1 MGRVTLEA
9 GKDVHVEV
17 RDSGVGLAPDSRA
30 RVFEAFY
37 TTKRVDSA
45 WGSRSASRSSK
56 RMAAGSARGPIPLT
70 ARSSSS
76 GCPLCPRTRA
86 SHNGSRAGPSEQP
99 IVFVVD
105 DDVLVRDAIE
115 DLLQSVGL
123 EVRLFASPGEF
134 LKSRRPDAPG
144 CLVLDVR
151 LPEQSGLDF
160 QKALVGTDMELPI
173 VFITG
178 HGDIPMTVRAMK
190 SGAVEFLTKP
200 FRDQDLIDA
209 IQAAIARDRARR
221 ADARVL
227 VELRRRF
234 AALTPR
240 EQDVMRQ
247 VVSGRLNKQ
256 VAGDLN
262 LSEARVKALRGQIM
276 RKMQAETLPE
286 LVRIADRLG
295 IAGGKESGPPK

>member
-1 MGRVTLEA
+1 M
-9 GKDVHVEV
+9 
-17 RDSGVGLAPDSRA
+17 P
-30 RVFEAFY
+30 
-37 TTKRVDSA
+37 
-45 WGSRSASRSSK
+45 
-56 RMAAGSARGPIPLT
+56 
-70 ARSSSS
+70 
-76 GCPLCPRTRA
+76 
-86 SHNGSRAGPSEQP
+86 GPSEQP

-105 DDVLVRDAIE
+105 DDALVRDAIE

-123 EVRLFASPGEF
+123 DVRLFASPGGISED
-134 LKSRRPDAPG
+134 STADAPG

-178 HGDIPMTVRAMK
+178 HGDIPMSVRAMK

-227 VELRRRF
+227 VELR
-234 AALTPR
+234 
-240 EQDVMRQ
+240 DV
-247 VVSGRLNKQ
+247 S
-256 VAGDLN
+256 
-262 LSEARVKALRGQIM
+262 
-276 RKMQAETLPE
+276 PH
-286 LVRIADRLG
+286 
-295 IAGGKESGPPK
+295 

>member
-1 MGRVTLEA
+1 MPA
-9 GKDVHVEV
+9 
-17 RDSGVGLAPDSRA
+17 
-30 RVFEAFY
+30 
-37 TTKRVDSA
+37 
-45 WGSRSASRSSK
+45 
-56 RMAAGSARGPIPLT
+56 
-70 ARSSSS
+70 
-76 GCPLCPRTRA
+76 
-86 SHNGSRAGPSEQP
+86 PSERP

-105 DDVLVRDAIE
+105 DDAVVRESIE

-123 EVRLFASPGEF
+123 DVRLFASPEEF
-134 LKSRRPDAPG
+134 LQARCPDVPG

-160 QKALVGTDMELPI
+160 QRELVGTDKELP
-173 VFITG
+173 VVYITG
-178 HGDIPMTVRAMK
+178 HGDIPMSVRAMK

-200 FRDQDLIDA
+200 FRDQDLLDA

-256 VAGDLN
+256 VASDLN

-276 RKMQAETLPE
+276 RKMHAETLAE

-295 IAGGKESGPPK
+295 VTAGKEARPPK

>member
-1 MGRVTLEA
+1 MT
-9 GKDVHVEV
+9 
-17 RDSGVGLAPDSRA
+17 
-30 RVFEAFY
+30 
-37 TTKRVDSA
+37 
-45 WGSRSASRSSK
+45 
-56 RMAAGSARGPIPLT
+56 
-70 ARSSSS
+70 
-76 GCPLCPRTRA
+76 
-86 SHNGSRAGPSEQP
+86 GPSEKP
-99 IVFVVD
+99 VVFVVD
-105 DDVLVRDAIE
+105 DDALVREAIE

-134 LKSRRPDAPG
+134 LKTRRVDAPG

-160 QKALVGTDMELPI
+160 QEALVGTDMEVPI
-173 VFITG
+173 IFITG
-178 HGDIPMTVRAMK
+178 HGDIPMSVRAMK

-209 IQAAIARDRARR
+209 IQAAIARDQSRR
-221 ADARVL
+221 AEARL
-227 VELRRRF
+227 VVDLRRRF

-240 EQDVMRQ
+240 EQDVMRH

-262 LSEARVKALRGQIM
+262 LSEARIKALRGQIM

-295 IAGGKESGPPK
+295 ITAGKPPAPPK

>member
-1 MGRVTLEA
+1 MPV
-9 GKDVHVEV
+9 
-17 RDSGVGLAPDSRA
+17 
-30 RVFEAFY
+30 
-37 TTKRVDSA
+37 
-45 WGSRSASRSSK
+45 
-56 RMAAGSARGPIPLT
+56 
-70 ARSSSS
+70 
-76 GCPLCPRTRA
+76 
-86 SHNGSRAGPSEQP
+86 PSERP

-105 DDVLVRDAIE
+105 DDAVVRDSIE

-123 EVRLFASPGEF
+123 EVRLFASPEEF
-134 LKSRRPDAPG
+134 LQTRHPDVPG

-151 LPEQSGLDF
+151 LPERSGLDF
-160 QKALVGTDMELPI
+160 QRELAGTDKELPI

-178 HGDIPMTVRAMK
+178 HGDIPMSVRAMK

-221 ADARVL
+221 AEARVL
-227 VELRRRF
+227 LELRRRF

-276 RKMQAETLPE
+276 RKMPAETLPE

-295 IAGGKESGPPK
+295 IATAKQPAPPK

>member
-1 MGRVTLEA
+1 MT
-9 GKDVHVEV
+9 
-17 RDSGVGLAPDSRA
+17 
-30 RVFEAFY
+30 
-37 TTKRVDSA
+37 
-45 WGSRSASRSSK
+45 
-56 RMAAGSARGPIPLT
+56 AAMPA
-70 ARSSSS
+70 
-76 GCPLCPRTRA
+76 
-86 SHNGSRAGPSEQP
+86 PSENP
-99 IVFVVD
+99 IVFVID
-105 DDVLVRDAIE
+105 DDAMVRDAIE

-123 EVRLFASPGEF
+123 DVRLFASAGEF
-134 LKSRRPDAPG
+134 LKTRRPDAPA

-178 HGDIPMTVRAMK
+178 HGDIPMSVRAMK

-221 ADARVL
+221 TAARGL

-276 RKMQAETLPE
+276 RKMQADTLPE

-295 IAGGKESGPPK
+295 ITAARQPGPPE

>member
-1 MGRVTLEA
+1 MP
-9 GKDVHVEV
+9 
-17 RDSGVGLAPDSRA
+17 AP
-30 RVFEAFY
+30 FE
-37 TTKRVDSA
+37 R
-45 WGSRSASRSSK
+45 
-56 RMAAGSARGPIPLT
+56 
-70 ARSSSS
+70 
-76 GCPLCPRTRA
+76 
-86 SHNGSRAGPSEQP
+86 P

-105 DDVLVRDAIE
+105 DDAVVRDSIE

-123 EVRLFASPGEF
+123 DVHLFASPDEF
-134 LKSRRPDAPG
+134 LQARRPDVPG

-151 LPEQSGLDF
+151 LPDQSGLDF
-160 QKALVGTDMELPI
+160 QRELVGTEKELPI

-178 HGDIPMTVRAMK
+178 HGDIPMSVRAMK

-276 RKMQAETLPE
+276 RKMRAETLPE

-295 IAGGKESGPPK
+295 ITAGKQASPPT

>member
-1 MGRVTLEA
+1 M
-9 GKDVHVEV
+9 
-17 RDSGVGLAPDSRA
+17 P
-30 RVFEAFY
+30 
-37 TTKRVDSA
+37 
-45 WGSRSASRSSK
+45 
-56 RMAAGSARGPIPLT
+56 
-70 ARSSSS
+70 
-76 GCPLCPRTRA
+76 
-86 SHNGSRAGPSEQP
+86 GPSEQP

-105 DDVLVRDAIE
+105 DDALVRDAIE

-160 QKALVGTDMELPI
+160 QTHLVGTDMELPI

-178 HGDIPMTVRAMK
+178 HGDIPMSVRAMK

-200 FRDQDLIDA
+200 FRDQDLLDA

-221 ADARVL
+221 ADVRVL
-227 VELRRRF
+227 VELRGRF

-240 EQDVMRQ
+240 QRDLMRH
-247 VVSGRLNKQ
+247 VVNGRLNKQ
-256 VAGDLN
+256 IAGDLN
-262 LSEARVKALRGQIM
+262 LSEARVKALRGEIM
-276 RKMQAETLPE
+276 RTMQADSLPG
-286 LVRIADRLG
+286 LVRMADRLG
-295 IAGGKESGPPK
+295 IATARPGAPPAST

>member
-1 MGRVTLEA
+1 MPA
-9 GKDVHVEV
+9 
-17 RDSGVGLAPDSRA
+17 
-30 RVFEAFY
+30 
-37 TTKRVDSA
+37 
-45 WGSRSASRSSK
+45 
-56 RMAAGSARGPIPLT
+56 
-70 ARSSSS
+70 
-76 GCPLCPRTRA
+76 
-86 SHNGSRAGPSEQP
+86 PSERP

-105 DDVLVRDAIE
+105 DDAVVRESIE

-123 EVRLFASPGEF
+123 DVRLFASPEEF
-134 LKSRRPDAPG
+134 LQTRCPDVPG

-160 QKALVGTDMELPI
+160 QRELVGTDKELPV

-178 HGDIPMTVRAMK
+178 HGDIPMSVRAMK

-200 FRDQDLIDA
+200 FRDQDLLDA

-227 VELRRRF
+227 VEIRRRF

-256 VAGDLN
+256 VASDLN

-276 RKMQAETLPE
+276 RKMHVETLAE

-295 IAGGKESGPPK
+295 ITAGKQASPPK

>member
-1 MGRVTLEA
+1 M
-9 GKDVHVEV
+9 
-17 RDSGVGLAPDSRA
+17 P
-30 RVFEAFY
+30 
-37 TTKRVDSA
+37 
-45 WGSRSASRSSK
+45 GS
-56 RMAAGSARGPIPLT
+56 
-70 ARSSSS
+70 
-76 GCPLCPRTRA
+76 
-86 SHNGSRAGPSEQP
+86 SEKP
-99 IVFVVD
+99 IVFVID
-105 DDVLVRDAIE
+105 DDALVRDAIE

-123 EVRLFASPGEF
+123 DVRLFASPGEF
-134 LKSRRPDAPG
+134 LKTRRPEAPG
-144 CLVLDVR
+144 CLVLDIR

-160 QKALVGTDMELPI
+160 QKALAGTDMELPI
-173 VFITG
+173 IFITG
-178 HGDIPMTVRAMK
+178 HGDIPMSVRAMK

-221 ADARVL
+221 AEGRLL

-240 EQDVMRQ
+240 EQDVMRH

-262 LSEARVKALRGQIM
+262 LSEARVKAVRAQIM
-276 RKMQAETLPE
+276 RKMHAETLPE

-295 IAGGKESGPPK
+295 ITVPKPPGPPN

>member
-1 MGRVTLEA
+1 MPA
-9 GKDVHVEV
+9 
-17 RDSGVGLAPDSRA
+17 
-30 RVFEAFY
+30 
-37 TTKRVDSA
+37 
-45 WGSRSASRSSK
+45 
-56 RMAAGSARGPIPLT
+56 
-70 ARSSSS
+70 
-76 GCPLCPRTRA
+76 
-86 SHNGSRAGPSEQP
+86 PSEQP
-99 IVFVVD
+99 VVFVID
-105 DDVLVRDAIE
+105 DDALVRDAIE

-151 LPEQSGLDF
+151 LPEQSGVDF
-160 QKALVGTDMELPI
+160 QKALVGTDMDLPI
-173 VFITG
+173 IFITG
-178 HGDIPMTVRAMK
+178 HGDISMSVRAMK

-200 FRDQDLIDA
+200 FRDQDFIDA
-209 IQAAIARDRARR
+209 IQAAIGRDRARR

-240 EQDVMRQ
+240 EQEVKGQ

-262 LSEARVKALRGQIM
+262 LSEARIKALRGQICG
-276 RKMQAETLPE
+276 RC
-286 LVRIADRLG
+286 RL
-295 IAGGKESGPPK
+295 

>member
-1 MGRVTLEA
+1 VPA
-9 GKDVHVEV
+9 
-17 RDSGVGLAPDSRA
+17 
-30 RVFEAFY
+30 
-37 TTKRVDSA
+37 
-45 WGSRSASRSSK
+45 
-56 RMAAGSARGPIPLT
+56 
-70 ARSSSS
+70 
-76 GCPLCPRTRA
+76 
-86 SHNGSRAGPSEQP
+86 PSERP

-105 DDVLVRDAIE
+105 DDAVVRESIE

-123 EVRLFASPGEF
+123 DVRLFASPEEF
-134 LKSRRPDAPG
+134 LQARCPDVPS

-160 QKALVGTDMELPI
+160 RRELVGTEKELPV

-178 HGDIPMTVRAMK
+178 HGDIPMSVRAMK

-200 FRDQDLIDA
+200 FRDQELLDA

-221 ADARVL
+221 AGARVL

-256 VAGDLN
+256 VASDLN

-276 RKMQAETLPE
+276 RKMHAETLVE

-295 IAGGKESGPPK
+295 VTAGKQASPPK

>member
-1 MGRVTLEA
+1 MSPSLP
-9 GKDVHVEV
+9 
-17 RDSGVGLAPDSRA
+17 APSD
-30 RVFEAFY
+30 
-37 TTKRVDSA
+37 K
-45 WGSRSASRSSK
+45 
-56 RMAAGSARGPIPLT
+56 
-70 ARSSSS
+70 
-76 GCPLCPRTRA
+76 
-86 SHNGSRAGPSEQP
+86 P
-99 IVFVVD
+99 IVFVID
-105 DDVLVRDAIE
+105 DDALVRDAIE

-123 EVRLFASPGEF
+123 DVRLFASPGEF
-134 LKSRRPDAPG
+134 LKIRRPDAPG

-160 QKALVGTDMELPI
+160 QKALAGTDMELPI

-221 ADARVL
+221 ADAGAL

-240 EQDVMRQ
+240 EQDVLRQ

-256 VAGDLN
+256 IAGDLN
-262 LSEARVKALRGQIM
+262 LSEARVKALRGQLM
-276 RKMQAETLPE
+276 RKMKADTLPD

-295 IAGGKESGPPK
+295 IAVPGQAPPPG

>member
-1 MGRVTLEA
+1 MPA
-9 GKDVHVEV
+9 
-17 RDSGVGLAPDSRA
+17 
-30 RVFEAFY
+30 
-37 TTKRVDSA
+37 
-45 WGSRSASRSSK
+45 
-56 RMAAGSARGPIPLT
+56 
-70 ARSSSS
+70 
-76 GCPLCPRTRA
+76 
-86 SHNGSRAGPSEQP
+86 PSERP

-105 DDVLVRDAIE
+105 DDAVVRESIE

-123 EVRLFASPGEF
+123 DVRLFASPEEF
-134 LKSRRPDAPG
+134 LQARCPDVPG

-160 QKALVGTDMELPI
+160 QRELVGTEKELPV

-178 HGDIPMTVRAMK
+178 HGDIPMSVRAMK

-200 FRDQDLIDA
+200 FRDQDLLDA

-256 VAGDLN
+256 VASDLN
-262 LSEARVKALRGQIM
+262 LSEARVKARRGQIM
-276 RKMQAETLPE
+276 RKMHAETLAE

-295 IAGGKESGPPK
+295 VTAGKQASPPK

>member
-1 MGRVTLEA
+1 M
-9 GKDVHVEV
+9 
-17 RDSGVGLAPDSRA
+17 
-30 RVFEAFY
+30 
-37 TTKRVDSA
+37 TTPPMPA
-45 WGSRSASRSSK
+45 
-56 RMAAGSARGPIPLT
+56 
-70 ARSSSS
+70 
-76 GCPLCPRTRA
+76 
-86 SHNGSRAGPSEQP
+86 PSERP

-105 DDVLVRDAIE
+105 DDAVVRESIE

-123 EVRLFASPGEF
+123 DVRLFASPEEF
-134 LKSRRPDAPG
+134 LQAGCPDVPG

-160 QKALVGTDMELPI
+160 QRELVGTEKELPV

-178 HGDIPMTVRAMK
+178 HGDIPMSVRAMK

-200 FRDQDLIDA
+200 FRDQDLLDA

-221 ADARVL
+221 AEARVL
-227 VELRRRF
+227 LELRRRF

-240 EQDVMRQ
+240 EQDVMRE

-256 VAGDLN
+256 VASDLN

-276 RKMQAETLPE
+276 RKMHAETLAE

-295 IAGGKESGPPK
+295 VTAGKQASPPK

>member
-1 MGRVTLEA
+1 MPV
-9 GKDVHVEV
+9 
-17 RDSGVGLAPDSRA
+17 
-30 RVFEAFY
+30 
-37 TTKRVDSA
+37 
-45 WGSRSASRSSK
+45 
-56 RMAAGSARGPIPLT
+56 
-70 ARSSSS
+70 
-76 GCPLCPRTRA
+76 
-86 SHNGSRAGPSEQP
+86 PSERP

-105 DDVLVRDAIE
+105 DDAVVRESIE

-123 EVRLFASPGEF
+123 DVRLFASPEDF
-134 LKSRRPDAPG
+134 LQARCPDVPG

-151 LPEQSGLDF
+151 LPEQSGLEF
-160 QKALVGTDMELPI
+160 QRELVGTEKQLPI

-178 HGDIPMTVRAMK
+178 HGDIPMSVRAMK

-200 FRDQDLIDA
+200 FRDQDLLDA

-221 ADARVL
+221 AEARVL

-256 VAGDLN
+256 VATDLN

-276 RKMQAETLPE
+276 RKMNAETLAE

-295 IAGGKESGPPK
+295 ITAGRQASRPK

>member
-1 MGRVTLEA
+1 V
-9 GKDVHVEV
+9 
-17 RDSGVGLAPDSRA
+17 P
-30 RVFEAFY
+30 
-37 TTKRVDSA
+37 
-45 WGSRSASRSSK
+45 
-56 RMAAGSARGPIPLT
+56 
-70 ARSSSS
+70 
-76 GCPLCPRTRA
+76 
-86 SHNGSRAGPSEQP
+86 GPSEKP

-105 DDVLVRDAIE
+105 DDALVREAIE

-123 EVRLFASPGEF
+123 DVQLFASPGEF
-134 LKSRRPDAPG
+134 LQARRADAPG

-160 QKALVGTDMELPI
+160 QKALVGTDRELPI

-221 ADARVL
+221 ADLRLL

-256 VAGDLN
+256 VAGDLD

-295 IAGGKESGPPK
+295 ITAARQVPPPK

>member
-1 MGRVTLEA
+1 M
-9 GKDVHVEV
+9 
-17 RDSGVGLAPDSRA
+17 P
-30 RVFEAFY
+30 
-37 TTKRVDSA
+37 
-45 WGSRSASRSSK
+45 
-56 RMAAGSARGPIPLT
+56 
-70 ARSSSS
+70 
-76 GCPLCPRTRA
+76 
-86 SHNGSRAGPSEQP
+86 GPSEKP

-105 DDVLVRDAIE
+105 DDALVRDAIE
-115 DLLQSVGL
+115 DLLQSLGL

-134 LKSRRPDAPG
+134 LKSRRSDAPG

-173 VFITG
+173 IVITG
-178 HGDIPMTVRAMK
+178 HGDIPMSVRAMK

-276 RKMQAETLPE
+276 RKMHAETLPE

>member
-1 MGRVTLEA
+1 M
-9 GKDVHVEV
+9 
-17 RDSGVGLAPDSRA
+17 RA
-30 RVFEAFY
+30 
-37 TTKRVDSA
+37 
-45 WGSRSASRSSK
+45 
-56 RMAAGSARGPIPLT
+56 
-70 ARSSSS
+70 
-76 GCPLCPRTRA
+76 
-86 SHNGSRAGPSEQP
+86 PSERP

-105 DDVLVRDAIE
+105 DDAVVRESIE

-123 EVRLFASPGEF
+123 EVRLFASPEEF
-134 LKSRRPDAPG
+134 LQTRRADVPG

-151 LPEQSGLDF
+151 LPERSGLDF
-160 QKALVGTDMELPI
+160 QRELVGTDKELPI

-178 HGDIPMTVRAMK
+178 HGDIPMSVRAMK

-221 ADARVL
+221 VDARVL
-227 VELRRRF
+227 VDLRQRF
-234 AALTPR
+234 GALTPR

-256 VAGDLN
+256 IAGDLN

-276 RKMQAETLPE
+276 RKMHAETLPE

-295 IAGGKESGPPK
+295 ITAGRQAAPPK

>member
-1 MGRVTLEA
+1 MPV
-9 GKDVHVEV
+9 
-17 RDSGVGLAPDSRA
+17 
-30 RVFEAFY
+30 
-37 TTKRVDSA
+37 
-45 WGSRSASRSSK
+45 
-56 RMAAGSARGPIPLT
+56 
-70 ARSSSS
+70 
-76 GCPLCPRTRA
+76 
-86 SHNGSRAGPSEQP
+86 PSERP

-105 DDVLVRDAIE
+105 DDAVVRESIE

-123 EVRLFASPGEF
+123 DVRLFASPEEF
-134 LKSRRPDAPG
+134 LHARRPDVPG

-160 QKALVGTDMELPI
+160 QRELVGTEKELPI

-178 HGDIPMTVRAMK
+178 HGDIPMSVRAMK

-209 IQAAIARDRARR
+209 IQAGIARDRARR

-286 LVRIADRLG
+286 LVRVADRLG
-295 IAGGKESGPPK
+295 ITAAKQAPPPK

>member
-1 MGRVTLEA
+1 MPA
-9 GKDVHVEV
+9 
-17 RDSGVGLAPDSRA
+17 
-30 RVFEAFY
+30 
-37 TTKRVDSA
+37 
-45 WGSRSASRSSK
+45 
-56 RMAAGSARGPIPLT
+56 
-70 ARSSSS
+70 
-76 GCPLCPRTRA
+76 
-86 SHNGSRAGPSEQP
+86 PSERP

-105 DDVLVRDAIE
+105 DDAVVRDSIE

-123 EVRLFASPGEF
+123 EVRLFASPEEF
-134 LKSRRPDAPG
+134 LQARRADVPG

-160 QKALVGTDMELPI
+160 QRELVGTEKELPI

-178 HGDIPMTVRAMK
+178 HGDIPMSVRAMK

-234 AALTPR
+234 VALTPR

-276 RKMQAETLPE
+276 RKMRAETLPE

-295 IAGGKESGPPK
+295 VARSQEAGPPK

>member
-1 MGRVTLEA
+1 V
-9 GKDVHVEV
+9 
-17 RDSGVGLAPDSRA
+17 P
-30 RVFEAFY
+30 
-37 TTKRVDSA
+37 
-45 WGSRSASRSSK
+45 
-56 RMAAGSARGPIPLT
+56 
-70 ARSSSS
+70 
-76 GCPLCPRTRA
+76 
-86 SHNGSRAGPSEQP
+86 GPSEQP

-105 DDVLVRDAIE
+105 DDVLVREAIE

-123 EVRLFASPGEF
+123 DVRLFASPGEF
-134 LKSRRPDAPG
+134 LTSRRPDGPG

-160 QKALVGTDMELPI
+160 QNTLLGTGLELPI

-178 HGDIPMTVRAMK
+178 HGDIPMSVRAMK
-190 SGAVEFLTKP
+190 AGAVEFLTKP
-200 FRDQDLIDA
+200 FRDQDLLDA

-227 VELRRRF
+227 GELRRRF

-240 EQDVMRQ
+240 EQEVLRQ
-247 VVSGRLNKQ
+247 VVNGRLNKQ
-256 VAGDLN
+256 IAGDLR

-276 RKMQAETLPE
+276 RRMQADSLPE

-295 IAGGKESGPPK
+295 IATATPTPPA